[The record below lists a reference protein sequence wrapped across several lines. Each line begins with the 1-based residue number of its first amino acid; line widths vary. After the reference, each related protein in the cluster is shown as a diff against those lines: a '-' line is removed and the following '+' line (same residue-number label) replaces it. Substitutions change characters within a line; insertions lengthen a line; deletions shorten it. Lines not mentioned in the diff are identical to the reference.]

1 LWRADITEWVSLAAA
16 LIGVSLAV
24 LPWNWGKTARIFLGD
39 SGSYL
44 LGISI
49 SILLIVTWLIGP
61 GLLIAIAPVSI
72 YLVDTGS
79 TLIQRVIRRESL
91 TVAHRDHVY
100 QRLVRSGWSH
110 PKTAVFV
117 ACFSA
122 FVGLIALA
130 LEHGELTPSIGF
142 MLLIITASVY
152 LASPRLLGREAS

>member
-49 SILLIVTWLIGP
+49 SILMIVTWLLGP
-61 GLLIAIAPVSI
+61 GLLIALAPVSI

-117 ACFSA
+117 ACFST

-130 LEHGELTPSIGF
+130 LEQGELTPSIGF
-142 MLLIITASVY
+142 ILLIITASVF
-152 LASPRLLGREAS
+152 LASPLLLGREAT